1 MDRDQPI
8 QKLESNSNPV
18 QTLFDTADCF
28 SKGVRQIISTHC
40 SNSLR
45 PFEMDNSDIM
55 AL

>member
-1 MDRDQPI
+1 MDRDRPI

-28 SKGVRQIISTHC
+28 SKGVRQIILPHC

-45 PFEMDNSDIM
+45 RFEMDNSDIM
-55 AL
+55 VM